1 MTRRARKLRVGIIG
15 CGVVAPVHAEGYRA
29 QDGVELVWACDLVK
43 ERARRLAKKYG
54 IARITTDYG
63 EVMADDSVD
72 CVSVCTNHASHVPI
86 TVAALQSG
94 KHVLCEKA
102 LAANAGGLDRMFAA
116 HARHPRLV
124 FSGIFQQ
131 RFEPVHQCLKRMVDE
146 GAFGKLLTGAVQVR
160 CLRTGDYFKAD
171 KWRGSWGLAGGTVL
185 INQAIHLIDLLA
197 WVMGGVKSVSG
208 HYANRAR
215 SGLIETEDTATA
227 SVLFRSGALGTIEAT
242 CSSNLPWE
250 TTLSIHGTSGSV
262 DIRNGQPLKMVFERD
277 AWRREINNAVMT
289 SRKLL
294 KKSAVKDYYGIG
306 HTIQIAD
313 FISSIRMN
321 RKPFVPAA
329 SARHAVDI
337 VLGIYQSHRHGGR
350 SVQIGTGR

>member
-1 MTRRARKLRVGIIG
+1 MTHGLRKLRVGIIG
-15 CGVVAPVHAEGYRA
+15 CGVVAPVHAEGYKA
-29 QDGVELVWACDLVK
+29 QNGVELVWACDLVEK
-43 ERARRLAKKYG
+43 RAKRLAEKYG

-72 CVSVCTNHASHVPI
+72 CISVCTNHASHVPI
-86 TVAALQSG
+86 AVAALRSG

-102 LAANAGGLDRMFAA
+102 LAASAGGLDRMFAA
-116 HARHPRLV
+116 HARRPRLA

-131 RFEPVHQCLKRMVDE
+131 RFEPVHQCLKRMVEE

-160 CLRTGDYFKAD
+160 CLRTDKYFKAD
-171 KWRGSWGLAGGTVL
+171 KWRGSWGLAGGTAL
-185 INQAIHLIDLLA
+185 INQAIHLIDVLA
-197 WVMGGVKSVSG
+197 WIMGGVKSVSG
-208 HYANRAR
+208 HYANRVR
-215 SGLIETEDTATA
+215 SGLIDTEDTATA
-227 SVLFRSGALGTIEAT
+227 SILFRSGALGTIEAT

-250 TTLSIHGTSGSV
+250 KTISIHGTSGSV

-277 AWRREINNAVMT
+277 AWRKEIDKAVSA

-294 KKSAVKDYYGIG
+294 KKSAAKDYYGIG
-306 HTIQIAD
+306 HTMQIAD
-313 FISSIRMN
+313 FVKAIRTH

-350 SVQIGTGR
+350 SVRIGKG